1 MPHPADKDPERNH
14 QEWHSAGGKIKVRPR
29 IFERTLQILRTSVA
43 LKTVSWI
50 SIFMRRVSFDVP
62 QNPYSDPKR
71 SNCVLHSSKVYL
83 HAHLA
88 FQAHYFKWAWNC
100 FKWTMAAF
108 FKTVYL
114 GEQTVEWLKSELFL
128 LMMKRNRVQLLGMA
142 SALLQAKCWDVDFW
156 HIVEL
161 GELLVVMVFIP

>member
-1 MPHPADKDPERNH
+1 MAQCRWQNQSKAADFWEDPPNTENFCCT
-14 QEWHSAGGKIKVRPR
+14 QNGLLDFYIYEKGFIWCPSESSLRP
-29 IFERTLQILRTSVA
+29 
-43 LKTVSWI
+43 VS
-50 SIFMRRVSFDVP
+50 
-62 QNPYSDPKR
+62 PKR

-88 FQAHYFKWAWNC
+88 FQARYFKWAWNC

-108 FKTVYL
+108 LKTVYL
-114 GEQTVEWLKSELFL
+114 GEQTIEWLKSELFL

-161 GELLVVMVFIP
+161 GELLVL

>member
-1 MPHPADKDPERNH
+1 MAQCRWQNQSKAADFWEDPPNTENFCCTQNGLLDFYIYEKGFIWCPSESRL
-14 QEWHSAGGKIKVRPR
+14 RP
-29 IFERTLQILRTSVA
+29 
-43 LKTVSWI
+43 VS
-50 SIFMRRVSFDVP
+50 
-62 QNPYSDPKR
+62 PKR

-88 FQAHYFKWAWNC
+88 FQARYFKWAWNC

-128 LMMKRNRVQLLGMA
+128 LMMKRNRVQLLGMT

-161 GELLVVMVFIP
+161 GELLVL